1 MRMENLNEMAA
12 FLERNTRT
20 KLMQEDIGNLD
31 QPIRTKYMEMMAK
44 DPPAQNPPAHALL
57 WVQFIEFSR
66 KS

>member
-57 WVQFIEFSR
+57 
-66 KS
+66 